1 MTNPYR
7 ALCANLTA
15 ALNDWQC
22 ETGDDRYEGLLDH
35 ARALLAE
42 AVAEGPTDEELEE
55 EFGAALLKL
64 SGDSMNATAVDY
76 ARAVLDRWGRPT
88 PQPVPDPGE
97 VADEDLREIAMH
109 CINGHKSIEWAIK
122 KGIALDRS
130 RRAAELLSQRH
141 PNPVPVSERLPG
153 PSANALPTPEAL

>member
-88 PQPVPDPGE
+88 PQPV
-97 VADEDLREIAMH
+97 A
-109 CINGHKSIEWAIK
+109 
-122 KGIALDRS
+122 
-130 RRAAELLSQRH
+130 
-141 PNPVPVSERLPG
+141 VSERWPDFSDCDPQERVWAWNPALDHWKLSRINRSVHTHWLP
-153 PSANALPTPEAL
+153 ANALPTPEATND